1 MVDWLISMIRIS
13 PVHKNGLG
21 RRLNKDTMLGTQWP
35 CYLVPSLFLLFW
47 PPLCPSSLVPRPCPV
62 FCRFQYGK
70 VGSDRSICFFM
81 LYHSTTSFFLKH
93 CIHQIGR
100 KNLPLNSSKSWTG
113 PENEASAHAQL
124 NLFYHLFVT
133 HVRKDTRKSLSLSYC
148 N

>member
-1 MVDWLISMIRIS
+1 MIRIS

-62 FCRFQYGK
+62 SAASSMEKWDQTEASVFSC
-70 VGSDRSICFFM
+70 
-81 LYHSTTSFFLKH
+81 STTLQQVFFLKH

-100 KNLPLNSSKSWTG
+100 KNLLLNSSKSWTG
-113 PENEASAHAQL
+113 PGNEASAHAQL